1 MSIRKNARLLS
12 STEKENFVRACVLM
26 KADIVNPGAAAA
38 QQYSRWDENTA
49 LHLMI
54 QQAFAPGAANVNFG
68 HGSGSSWA
76 FLSWHRYF
84 LHRVELQLQSY
95 VPGVTIPYWDWTNPT
110 TGADAICVDGFLG
123 PDAGGGVVGSGYF
136 AVNKPGS
143 GGNPTAL
150 PAWWPATLAGWRCP
164 DAFPATWRGGLQRAF
179 GGSLPSIADL
189 HGALEKATY
198 AAFQGAMERGTGL
211 ASGHQMHNAMHGW
224 IDGHMGNPTASPFD
238 PLFYL
243 HHCNIDR
250 LWAMWQ
256 ADGHATE
263 YPLSGGN
270 PHHNRNDLM
279 YPWTG
284 GAAGYGTNH
293 SIQAAIPM
301 PDFSAL
307 GAQTNGS
314 TLDYRTA
321 YGYTY
326 DTIAIIGIGLD
337 RTGSMNGLTPDP
349 MTTSSPDVT
358 KWEAAK
364 RGVSAFL
371 QDCET
376 VQASGATF
384 VIAGVK
390 TFRRTGANLFDN
402 VFAGTGYGLVRTGG
416 TVSKATFDAAI
427 SALSPGGS
435 TPLADALADVRTTLV
450 EAPFGGAPAD
460 EQRYLAMLTDGL
472 LTSGAPMSSIP
483 DGSFGR
489 TAVFGM
495 GFGTGAEVDYATIA
509 SLVAKGRTLT
519 TNQIFHGENAG
530 TIDKFYTNAL
540 ASAIGFTAVF
550 DPVIELFAGEHIHM
564 DHYATSADDHF
575 LITAQGMDFDDD
587 NWTFLLIGPG
597 GRMLYGEG
605 QHSGHGDD
613 CHHCCPEVTITA
625 RRSNA
630 RLTLMVSRGHTSTD
644 CWVGKWQLMI
654 AYKARKA
661 TGMVMPEIGEWLF
674 PVSAGPVRGARFSR
688 LLMDPQKR
696 IAKRNVIRPAL
707 HGLDTMPVSTNSDGR
722 EACDVVVNI
731 YARTRL
737 RIELLPRKAL
747 TIAGEALAFDLHM
760 DLAHGSVSGLRAFAR
775 TVSPM
780 ADLAQVFKALEMKDA
795 PEQAELKGSEALRF
809 DPAKILAWLEERDPR
824 LTMLRDEEA
833 KVVVHGDGPMHV
845 HLPKAEVGGR
855 YHIGFYV
862 DGFYCPQHGK
872 PEASGHAHAAP
883 AALGA
888 HGADAAANG
897 CGPDC
902 RPERFTRLL
911 TSSAGVVTKGK

>member
-1 MSIRKNARLLS
+1 MSIRKNARFLS
-12 STEKENFVRACVLM
+12 STEREDFVKACVLM
-26 KADIVNPGAAAA
+26 KADIVNPAALPA

-54 QQAFAPGAANVNFG
+54 QQAFAPGALSVNFG
-68 HGSGSSWA
+68 HGAGSSWA

-84 LHRVELQLQSY
+84 LHRVEVQLQSY
-95 VPGVTIPYWDWTNPT
+95 VAGVTIPYWDWTNPT
-110 TGADAICVDGFLG
+110 AGADAICTDAFLG
-123 PDAGGGVVGSGYF
+123 PDAGGGVVASGYF
-136 AVNKPGS
+136 AFDKPGS

-150 PAWWPATLAGWRCP
+150 PAWWPATLVGWRCP
-164 DAFPATWRGGLQRAF
+164 DAFPVIWRGGLQRDF
-179 GGSLPSIADL
+179 GGTLPSVADL
-189 HGALEKATY
+189 HNTLEKATY
-198 AAFQGAMERGTGL
+198 AAFQGALERGTGL
-211 ASGHQMHNAMHGW
+211 PSGHQMHNGLHGW
-224 IDGHMGNPTASPFD
+224 LGGHMSNPTASPFD

-250 LWAMWQ
+250 IWAMWQ
-256 ADGHATE
+256 TDGHATE
-263 YPLSGGN
+263 YPAAGGN

-279 YPWTG
+279 FPWTG

-301 PDFSAL
+301 PDVSAL

-314 TLDYRTA
+314 TLDHRTA

-337 RTGSMNGLTPDP
+337 RTGSMMGLTPDP
-349 MTTSSPDVT
+349 MTTGAPDVT
-358 KWEAAK
+358 KWEAAT

-376 VQASGATF
+376 VQASATTF
-384 VIAGVK
+384 VLAGVK
-390 TFRRTGANLFDN
+390 TFRRTIGNNFDN
-402 VFAGTGYGLVRTGG
+402 VFPGTGYGLVRTGG
-416 TVSKATFDAAI
+416 AVSKTSFETAI
-427 SALSPGGS
+427 GSLSPGGS

-450 EAPFGGAPAD
+450 EAPFSGAPAD

-472 LTSGAPMSSIP
+472 LTSGSPMTSIP

-489 TAVFGM
+489 TAVIGM

-509 SLVAKGRTLT
+509 SMVAKGAALT

-540 ASAIGFTAVF
+540 AAAIGFTTVF
-550 DPVIELFAGEHIHM
+550 DPVIELFAGEHIHL
-564 DHYATSADDHF
+564 DHYATSADDRF

-587 NWTFLLIGPG
+587 NWTFHLIGPG
-597 GRMLYGEG
+597 ERMLYGEG
-605 QHSGHGDD
+605 AHGHGND

-630 RLTLMVSRGHTSTD
+630 RLTLMVSRGHTSAE

-654 AYKARKA
+654 AYKARKE

-674 PVSAGPVRGARFSR
+674 PVSAGPVRGARFTR
-688 LLMDPQKR
+688 LGIEPRKR
-696 IAKRNVIRPAL
+696 IAKRSIFRPAR
-707 HGLDTMPVSTNSDGR
+707 HGLDTMPVTSNSDNR

-731 YARTRL
+731 YARTHL
-737 RIELLPRKAL
+737 RMQLLPRKSL
-747 TIAGEALAFDLHM
+747 TVAGDAIAFDLHT
-760 DLAHGSVSGLRAFAR
+760 DLAHGNVSGLRAFAR
-775 TVSPM
+775 TVAPLT
-780 ADLAQVFKALEMKDA
+780 DLAPLFKGLQLNEAPDDA
-795 PEQAELKGSEALRF
+795 VLKGSESLRF
-809 DPAKILAWLEERDPR
+809 DPAKILAWLEERDPKT
-824 LTMLRDEEA
+824 TMVRDEEA
-833 KVVVHGDGPMHV
+833 KVELHGDGPMHV
-845 HLPKAEVGGR
+845 HLPKTEVGGS
-855 YHIGFYV
+855 YHIGMYV
-862 DGFYCPQHGK
+862 DGFYCPKHGK
-872 PEASGHAHAAP
+872 PEAGGHTHAAS
-883 AALGA
+883 AEHGA
-888 HGADAAANG
+888 HPVSAANG

-911 TSSAGVVTKGK
+911 TSSAGVVMKAK